1 MHIGDRYCIG
11 DLKTG
16 AGAVD
21 YGMAG
26 IAIQLACYA
35 NAETYW
41 SPVLG
46 HQPTPAIDT
55 SRAYVLHLIPGSGHC
70 ELVEVDIVA
79 GWEAAKTAKWVRE
92 WRKRKDLGR
101 SVTAAADTLDF
112 RREWMSQRVRSLPE
126 AAVVA
131 LARMVD
137 DAGLPRV
144 SKSSATVL
152 DDWATLLDLVEAEYE
167 QPFGVADPTA
177 PKKRGRK

>member
-1 MHIGDRYCIG
+1 
-11 DLKTG
+11 
-16 AGAVD
+16 
-21 YGMAG
+21 MAG

-35 NAETYW
+35 NAETVW
-41 SPVLG
+41 SPTGG
-46 HQPTPAIDT
+46 HMARIGTVNT

-152 DDWATLLDLVEAEYE
+152 DDWATLLDVIEAEYE
-167 QPFGVADPTA
+167 QPFGVADPTKPA
-177 PKKRGRK
+177 KRGKRA